1 MASMATS
8 TAPRRRRTERSV
20 AGLVGP
26 AVALVF
32 LVQLVPIALAVVMS
46 FLRLG
51 AAQLH
56 DWTAAPF
63 AGVENYRAAWGP
75 GGWSDS
81 QLLASAGRTALYALI
96 VAAGSWLLGISAAV
110 LMAAPFRGRAVVQA
124 LLILPF
130 AMPAYATVTSW
141 RFLFDRDTGAI
152 NHLLVDELHLLH
164 ARPFWLIGGNAFWA
178 TVVVAI
184 WRLWPFAYLVLA
196 AALRSVPVE
205 HYRAAAV
212 DGASAWQSLR
222 HITLPA
228 IRNAN
233 ALVLS
238 LSALWCATDF
248 STPYLL
254 FNDQP
259 PPAATLLGNL
269 AYRTAFDDLDFGT
282 AAAMNLLTTATLLTL
297 AGCGLWRAVRR
308 DGRG

>member
-1 MASMATS
+1 
-8 TAPRRRRTERSV
+8 
-20 AGLVGP
+20 
-26 AVALVF
+26 VALVF
-32 LVQLVPIALAVVMS
+32 LVQLAPIALAIAIS

-51 AAQLH
+51 AAQLQ

-63 AGVENYRAAWGP
+63 AGVGNYRTALGAA
-75 GGWSDS
+75 GWSDS
-81 QLLASAGRTALYALI
+81 PLLASAGRTGLYALI
-96 VAAGSWLLGISAAV
+96 VTAVSWLFGIVAAV
-110 LMAAPFRGRAVVQA
+110 LMAAPFRGRAVMRA
-124 LLILPF
+124 LFIIPF

-141 RFLFDRDTGAI
+141 RFLFDRDTGMI
-152 NHLLVDELHLLH
+152 NHLLVDDLHLVQT
-164 ARPFWLIGGNAFWA
+164 RPFWLIGGNAFWA
-178 TVVVAI
+178 TVIVGI

-196 AALRSVPVE
+196 AALRTVPAE
-205 HYRAAAV
+205 LYRAAAV
-212 DGASAWQSLR
+212 DGASAWLSFR
-222 HITLPA
+222 HITMPV

-282 AAAMNLLTTATLLTL
+282 AAAMNVLTTIALVTVV
-297 AGCGLWRAVRR
+297 AFGLWRSVARN
-308 DGRG
+308 DARG

>member
-1 MASMATS
+1 M
-8 TAPRRRRTERSV
+8 
-20 AGLVGP
+20 
-26 AVALVF
+26 ALVF
-32 LVQLVPIALAVVMS
+32 LVQLAPVALAVAMS

-51 AAQLH
+51 AAQLE

-63 AGVENYRAAWGP
+63 AGAANYRTALGA

-81 QLLASAGRTALYALI
+81 QLLASAARTGLYAMI
-96 VAAGSWLLGISAAV
+96 VTAVSWLLGLVAAV
-110 LMAAPFRGRAVVQA
+110 LMSTPFRGRLVVQT

-141 RFLFDRDTGAI
+141 RFLFDRDSGMI
-152 NHLLVDELHLLH
+152 NHLLVDDLHVVD

-178 TVVVAI
+178 TVIVAV

-196 AALRSVPVE
+196 AGLRTVPVE

-212 DGASAWQSLR
+212 DGASAWQSFR

-228 IRNAN
+228 IRPAN

-259 PPAATLLGNL
+259 PPSATLLGNL
-269 AYRTAFDDLDFGT
+269 AYRTAFEDLDFGT
-282 AAAMNLLTTATLLTL
+282 AAAMNLLTATTLVTL
-297 AGCGLWRAVRR
+297 AGFGLWRVARS
-308 DGRG
+308 DASG